1 MADLQ
6 TLSMEK
12 REMKMDETKDY
23 SGIWIDLMAEVKVLH
38 HYCLAGDWSMA
49 NKTAKNCSKFADD
62 LSLVLQEMSEVK

>member
-12 REMKMDETKDY
+12 RAMKMDETKDY
-23 SGIWIDLMAEVKVLH
+23 SDIWINLMAEVKVLH
-38 HYCLAGDWSMA
+38 HYCLAGDWSSA
-49 NKTAKNCSKFADD
+49 IKASKNCSKFADD

>member
-1 MADLQ
+1 
-6 TLSMEK
+6 MEK

-38 HYCLAGDWSMA
+38 HYCLAGDWTSA
-49 NKTAKNCSKFADD
+49 IKTAKNCSKYADD

>member
-1 MADLQ
+1 MEYLQ

-12 REMKMDETKDY
+12 RAMKMDETKDY

-38 HYCLAGDWSMA
+38 HYCLAGDWTSA
-49 NKTAKNCSKFADD
+49 IKTAKNCSKYADD